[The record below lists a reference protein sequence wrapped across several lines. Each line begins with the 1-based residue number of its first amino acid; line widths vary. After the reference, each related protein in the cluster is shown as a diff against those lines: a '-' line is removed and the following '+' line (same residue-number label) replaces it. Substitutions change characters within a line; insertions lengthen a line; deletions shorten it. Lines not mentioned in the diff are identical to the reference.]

1 MKHAKRIVPIL
12 VVLSLL
18 ISGHNAS
25 ADVPTHSVTGSG
37 IVSEEGII
45 FRTNVAA
52 FTSENGQASGW
63 VVVNLDL
70 TSIGLGKITFQ
81 SRVVCVHVN
90 GNSAWVG
97 AVVTHSTDEEIIP
110 VGAYT
115 ITLVRDLGGNA
126 QDVMHAEFFDPSVA
140 CSSEPA
146 LPESVVT
153 SGNYQVR

>member
-1 MKHAKRIVPIL
+1 MKHAKRMMLVL

-18 ISGHNAS
+18 MSGSS
-25 ADVPTHSVTGSG
+25 ALADNPIHSVTGSG
-37 IVSEEGII
+37 TVDEEGIA
-45 FRTNVAA
+45 FRTTVAA
-52 FTSENGQASGW
+52 FTTDDGQARGW

-70 TSIGLGKITFQ
+70 TTIGLGKITFQ
-81 SRVVCVHVN
+81 SKVVCVHVN

-115 ITLVRDLGGNA
+115 ITLVRDLGGNG
-126 QDVMHAEFFDPSVA
+126 QDVMHAEFFDPGVA
-140 CSSEPA
+140 CSSEPS

-153 SGNYQVR
+153 SGNYHVR